1 MSSLFLQPTAVM
13 QSIETSPA
21 GRTPQHSLQ
30 WSAEEEEWESQ
41 QRVDS
46 AVGENVTE

>member
-21 GRTPQHSLQ
+21 GRTPQHSPQ
-30 WSAEEEEWESQ
+30 WSAEEE
-41 QRVDS
+41 D
-46 AVGENVTE
+46 VTE